1 MLSWGPRQRIAG
13 GVLTRLDRWSRYKAS
28 PRHWLGLVD
37 EVQQRTAGPVPTG
50 LGLVQTYARSFLA
63 RGGGAVMGRLVEVAD
78 TKLYVQE
85 RGEPSAF
92 PLLVFHGGPG
102 LDHTEF
108 GDYLDPLTEGGGYR
122 LVLADERACGR
133 SDRTA
138 PRETWTLER
147 MAEDVSDLAASVGV
161 SNGYATL
168 GHSYGA
174 FIVLQHAVAHPGE
187 PRGTIV
193 SAGIPAARWL
203 EGVDQ
208 QLASFEPADLREQ
221 VTLSWARETEVET
234 EGEVAA
240 LLDDQMPFH
249 FQEPRGAA
257 LREYL
262 RRTAGLARY
271 APDVIRHFAA
281 QDYGGIDVEDQL
293 GGVRHPVLVLAG
305 RHDRTCP
312 AAAAEDM
319 ARRLPDAELVVF
331 ENSAHMMFAE
341 EQDRYL
347 ATVRRF
353 LDRITN

>member
-1 MLSWGPRQRIAG
+1 
-13 GVLTRLDRWSRYKAS
+13 
-28 PRHWLGLVD
+28 
-37 EVQQRTAGPVPTG
+37 
-50 LGLVQTYARSFLA
+50 
-63 RGGGAVMGRLVEVAD
+63 MGRLVEVAD
-78 TKLYVQE
+78 TKLYVEE

-102 LDHTEF
+102 LDHTWF
-108 GDYLDPLTEGGGYR
+108 GDYLDPLTERGSYR
-122 LVLADERACGR
+122 LVLVDERACGR

-147 MAEDVSDLAASVGV
+147 MAQDVSDLAASLGV
-161 SNGYATL
+161 RDRYATL

-174 FIVLQHAVAHPGE
+174 FLVLQHAVDHPGE

-193 SAGIPAARWL
+193 SAGIAAARWL
-203 EGVDQ
+203 EEVNR
-208 QLASFEPADLREQ
+208 QLAAFEPAELREQ
-221 VTLSWARETEVET
+221 VTSSWARETEVRT
-234 EGEVAA
+234 EDEASA
-240 LLDDQMPFH
+240 LIEDQLPFH
-249 FQEPRGAA
+249 FREPRGAA

-281 QDYGGIDVEDQL
+281 QDYGGIDVERRL
-293 GGVRHPVLVLAG
+293 GEVTHPVLVVAG
-305 RHDRTCP
+305 RHDRTCAP
-312 AAAAEDM
+312 GASEDM

-353 LDRITN
+353 LDRVTG